1 MSESTV
7 KSFCLAFLGRRPYSH
22 SVKVFL
28 VLLASLSFASF
39 SNLSAQT
46 ISARVSVISTSPA
59 RLRVTADLQQPTR
72 TLSFRNTYAGILGLG
87 ERIQALAGLSAD
99 NRTLKIQ
106 TLAPGEFRSDEEFAR
121 FSYDVDVAAP
131 SRPSQMSHISWLA
144 QDDGLLMMADLLP
157 QRTDGG
163 RIATARLTFEV
174 PAGWSIAANV
184 KLNGP
189 GYLLED
195 PDSAVFLVSR
205 AVHEKRQRVSAVEV
219 SVILSGEWPNSDSD
233 VLKSTTRILK
243 EYLRIT
249 RFTLKNGAVLMLL
262 PYAGNAGPENWT
274 AETRGNTVVLL
285 LGKNSKPRR
294 VLSRLEVALS
304 HELLHLWVPNSL
316 QLAGAYD
323 WFFEGFTIYEA
334 LRMDLKL
341 GFITFAGY
349 LETLARVYD
358 TYEATADSDRLSLLE
373 ASEQRWTT
381 SASLVYEKGML
392 LAFLYDL
399 MIRKETGCDRA
410 IEALYPALFHMV
422 PAGQGSANETIIKL
436 LTESDALQSFAQDYL
451 ERPARIK
458 LDAILSDYGI
468 TQTSGAEATKWAP
481 APNLSQSQRKL
492 LGCIGYKN

>member
-7 KSFCLAFLGRRPYSH
+7 KSFGLALPARTISFH
-22 SVKVFL
+22 AVKAFL
-28 VLLASLSFASF
+28 VLIGFLGAPF
-39 SNLSAQT
+39 SMATAQT
-46 ISARVSVISTSPA
+46 ISARISVISTSPA
-59 RLRVTADLQQPTR
+59 RLRITAELQQPTH

-87 ERIQALAGLSAD
+87 ERIDTLVGFRAD
-99 NRTLKIQ
+99 NQALKIQ
-106 TLAPGEFRSDEEFAR
+106 TLAAGEFRSDEGFAR
-121 FSYDVDVAAP
+121 FSYEVDVEAP
-131 SRPSQMSHISWLA
+131 SRPSQMSHVSWLNP
-144 QDDGLLMMADLLP
+144 DHGLLMMADLLP

-163 RIATARLTFEV
+163 RIARTRITFEE
-174 PAGWSIAANV
+174 PAGWSVAANV
-184 KLNGP
+184 KSSGP
-189 GYLLED
+189 DYLLED
-195 PDSAVFLVSR
+195 PESAVFLVSR
-205 AVHEKRQRVSAVEV
+205 ALHEKRQRVSSVEV
-219 SVILSGEWPNSDSD
+219 AVILSGEWPVSDSD

-249 RFTLKNGAVLMLL
+249 RFTLKNNAVLMLI
-262 PYAGNAGPENWT
+262 PYAGNAGPESWT

-294 VLSRLEVALS
+294 VLSRIEIVLS

-323 WFFEGFTIYEA
+323 WFFEGFTMYEA
-334 LRMDLKL
+334 LRMDLKM

-358 TYEATADSDRLSLLE
+358 TYQATADRDRLSLLE

-392 LAFLYDL
+392 VAFLYDL
-399 MIRKETGCDRA
+399 MIRKETNCERS
-410 IEALYPALFHMV
+410 IETLYPDLFHLV

-436 LTESDALQSFAQDYL
+436 LTEREALKSFAQDYL
-451 ERPARIK
+451 ERPARIN

-468 TQTSGAEATKWAP
+468 SQTSGPGATIWAP
-481 APNLSQSQRKL
+481 AINPGKTQRKL
-492 LGCIGYKN
+492 LDCIE